1 MTISEAITAVLNA
14 SHHGDQHFR
23 RVLMVDDAAEL
34 RAALVA
40 LADAARS
47 MEEMIPGVFRYKV
60 TGEGIKPRQVECEE
74 ECYCHD
80 RDGSYVCAVCYNKGL
95 RGHMQR

>member
-1 MTISEAITAVLNA
+1 MTISEAITAVLSA

-23 RVLMVDDAAEL
+23 SFLMCDEAAEL

-40 LADAARS
+40 LDDAARD
-47 MEEMIPGVFRYKV
+47 EP
-60 TGEGIKPRQVECEE
+60 E
-74 ECYCHD
+74 ECYCHE